1 MSLSTLLLLA
11 EQICWWIQ
19 LLSNQAAAAMITD
32 AFSVFHLLL
41 SSWETGKLH
50 HFDATESPVWWNSEQ
65 VFCWVHF
72 LIYKLFFFLFISPF
86 LHPPVLQNVA
96 KYESSISE
104 GDGIWTLDTFFQMW
118 IFCMS
123 KSLFFPLLACII
135 KINGS
140 LRCTGSLHG
149 YISSPTLFTRVIL
162 YKRQQLRMLN
172 CSPSATCSAHLSR
185 EEKLTLSTFLQP

>member
-1 MSLSTLLLLA
+1 MNPTSQQSGCCCDDYWCIFSFSSTPLFMRDRKTAPFWRYRVPRLMKFRTGLLLGP
-11 EQICWWIQ
+11 
-19 LLSNQAAAAMITD
+19 
-32 AFSVFHLLL
+32 FSHLQ
-41 SSWETGKLH
+41 T
-50 HFDATESPVWWNSEQ
+50 
-65 VFCWVHF
+65 
-72 LIYKLFFFLFISPF
+72 FFFLFISPF